1 MKMYTGLKQLKNEQ
15 LKLIET
21 WKLKFFNF
29 SFYFSFTAIAT
40 ANWGAKREAE
50 RRDDEYDY
58 IFL

>member
-15 LKLIET
+15 LKKTIL
-21 WKLKFFNF
+21 LRLSLNF